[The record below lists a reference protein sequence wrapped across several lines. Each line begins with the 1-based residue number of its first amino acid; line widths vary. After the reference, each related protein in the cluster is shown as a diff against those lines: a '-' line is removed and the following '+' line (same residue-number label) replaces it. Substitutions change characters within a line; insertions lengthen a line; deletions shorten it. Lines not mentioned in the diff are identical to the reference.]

1 MLRYTVLRLLIFAVF
16 LLVFVWARVPGVW
29 ALLFAALFSMVT
41 SLFLLRR
48 QRQQMADQIV
58 DHVERRRVKRADK
71 IDSQRTDEDEEDSQ
85 IGNP

>member
-16 LLVFVWARVPGVW
+16 LLIFLWLKVPGIW
-29 ALLFAALFSMVT
+29 ALLYAALFSMVT
-41 SLFLLRR
+41 SLFLLRS

-58 DHVERRRVKRADK
+58 DRVEKRRVKRADK
-71 IDSQRTDEDEEDSQ
+71 IASQRTDEDEEDSQ